1 MATPIWIDEN
11 TGARVDVK
19 VTDQRDYN
27 NYNILGT
34 AITNKFYQYITD
46 GSYTYIEPN
55 TYYYYVGK
63 HPESMINTAFY
74 SMLGVPDNTDKP
86 PQVNRIYQD
95 YPNPRYIMLT
105 NNYIQGT
112 LNPITTQPAPT
123 QPPYPQITIISNAL
137 DINNA
142 NLYDQ
147 RFNII
152 NTQETLTALTN
163 RLNNIKLRLESIKHK
178 PLYSASG
185 KLTFF

>member
-11 TGARVDVK
+11 TGAKIEVK
-19 VTDQRDYN
+19 DMNPLNTQS
-27 NYNILGT
+27 YNILGT
-34 AITNKFYQYITD
+34 AITNKLFQYISD
-46 GSYTYIEPN
+46 GSSTYIEPN
-55 TYYYYVGK
+55 TYYYYVGN
-63 HPESMINTAFY
+63 HPESYIDSDYY
-74 SMLGVPDNTDKP
+74 SSLGVPDNTVKR

-137 DINNA
+137 DINTA